1 MVEKMQNNPFY
12 QYNQYTNYKKIYQTL
27 SAGILSLFV
36 IVFVLQTLIIALVG
50 EEALKIGW
58 FNVFLA
64 DVPFYC
70 VGIWGFLYFIT
81 KLPHKKP
88 TGEGFRF
95 SSFLSV
101 LSIAFFAML
110 AGAMAGNIIDEV
122 LQSIFKTN
130 ISDSLTETTSTM
142 NLWEEII
149 FLVIVAP
156 LGEELVFRKLLID
169 RSWMYGEL
177 ASIIFSAVCF
187 GIYHGNVMQL
197 FYTTA
202 VGILLG
208 YLYIRSGSYFLCVL
222 VHSIINLFFGI
233 IYPYAYT
240 CLENG
245 SYIISKSVT
254 EIIAF
259 SQWGFAIAGFIVLLL
274 RWVNKKWYI
283 NDYCSIEKKGRISGA
298 FSNSPFIVFASVTG
312 LFILLNYQA
321 SSSNN
326 HEETVQSMIKLF
338 FK

>member
-1 MVEKMQNNPFY
+1 MQYNSTFG
-12 QYNQYTNYKKIYQTL
+12 YNQYINYKKIYQTL

-36 IVFVLQTLIIALVG
+36 IVFILQTLIIAFVG
-50 EEALKIGW
+50 DEALNTGW
-58 FNVFLA
+58 FNIFLA

-70 VGIWGFLYFIT
+70 VGIWGFLFFMT

-88 TGEGFRF
+88 TGDGFRF

-101 LSIAFFAML
+101 LAIAFFAML
-110 AGAMAGNIIDEV
+110 AGAIVGTYANEV
-122 LQSIFKTN
+122 LQIIFRGN
-130 ISDSLTETTSTM
+130 ISDDLTETTSTM

-156 LGEELVFRKLLID
+156 FGEELVFRKLIID

-177 ASIIFSAVCF
+177 ASIVFSAVCF
-187 GIYHGNVMQL
+187 GVYHGNVMQL

-208 YLYIRSGSYFLCVL
+208 YLYIRSGSYLLCVF

-233 IYPYAYT
+233 IYPYVYT

-245 SYIISKSVT
+245 NYIVSKSVT
-254 EIIAF
+254 EIIAL
-259 SQWGFAIAGFIVLLL
+259 SQWGFALVGFVVLLE
-274 RWVNKKWYI
+274 RCINKKMYI
-283 NDYCSIEKKGRISGA
+283 NDYSPIGKKGRISGA
-298 FSNSPFIVFASVTG
+298 FNNAPFIVFASVTG
-312 LFILLNYQA
+312 FFILLNYQV
-321 SSSNN
+321 SSVSNS
-326 HEETVQSMIKLF
+326 EETMQSMVRLF